1 MAFQNSLDGKKKV
14 KPIIRINTKNSQQR
28 MCWTFDAHKGPE
40 LLLKKNRWDWAFT
53 FKPSIKA
60 LRMPFFSGLMLTTGI
75 LFLAI

>member
-40 LLLKKNRWDWAFT
+40 LLLKK
-53 FKPSIKA
+53 KQ
-60 LRMPFFSGLMLTTGI
+60 MGLGLG
-75 LFLAI
+75 F